1 MKPIRILSALLAAI
15 FLFGVSGCG
24 GQNGEK
30 DSAVLTGEAE
40 LIITPVKPEIESESE
55 SASEPQPEDE
65 TYINN
70 LRALEAMGADFVE
83 IADLG
88 AENVPWGPGVQFD
101 AEGKPV
107 ACVGL
112 QERYGKYN
120 ADFLR
125 AGDEYKGKVYL
136 TFDEGYENG
145 YTGAILDTLKEK
157 GVSAVFFVT
166 LPYAKSQPELIR
178 RMIDEGHIV
187 GNHSARHKNFTQLT
201 LEEAYAEVADCHSYM
216 QDNFDYSMYLWRF
229 PEGAFSE
236 QSVALLQKMGYRSV
250 FWSFAYK
257 DWDPAAQMDTGAAFA
272 KITGSLHDGEIFL
285 LHAVSA
291 TNAAVL
297 GDVVDHVRGQG
308 YEFAK
313 YTLD

>member
-1 MKPIRILSALLAAI
+1 MKKMRILSALLAAI
-15 FLFGVSGCG
+15 FLFGAAGCDG
-24 GQNGEK
+24 RDEETG
-30 DSAVLTGEAE
+30 SPVLTGDAE
-40 LIITPVKPEIESESE
+40 LVITPVKPEIEPESEPESE
-55 SASEPQPEDE
+55 SASQDE
-65 TYINN
+65 TYLNN

-83 IADLG
+83 IANLSP
-88 AENVPWGPGVQFD
+88 ENVPWGPGVQFD
-101 AEGKPV
+101 ATGKPV

-112 QERYGKYN
+112 QEKYGKYN

-125 AGDEYKGKVYL
+125 SGDEYQGKVYL

-166 LPYAKSQPELIR
+166 LPYAQSQPELVR
-178 RMIDEGHIV
+178 RMIDEGHVV

-201 LEEAYAEVADCHSYM
+201 LEEAYAEVADNHNYV

-257 DWDPAAQMDTGAAFA
+257 DWDPAAQMETGAAFA

-297 GDVVDHVRGQG
+297 GDVIDYVRGQG
-308 YEFAK
+308 YEFEK

>member
-1 MKPIRILSALLAAI
+1 MKPIRILSALLAAV
-15 FLFGVSGCG
+15 FLFGASGCG

-30 DSAVLTGEAE
+30 GSAVLTGEAE
-40 LIITPVKPEIESESE
+40 LVIMPVKPEIEPESE
-55 SASEPQPEDE
+55 PASEPEPEDE

-101 AEGKPV
+101 AAGKPV

-112 QERYGKYN
+112 QERYGKYD

-145 YTGAILDTLKEK
+145 YTGAILDTLREK

-166 LPYAKSQPELIR
+166 LPYAKSQPELVR
-178 RMIDEGHIV
+178 RMIEEGHIV

-201 LEEAYAEVADCHSYM
+201 LEEAYAEVADCHSYLR
-216 QDNFDYSMYLWRF
+216 DNFDYSMHLWRF

-257 DWDPAAQMDTGAAFA
+257 DWDPAAQMETGAALA
-272 KITGSLHDGEIFL
+272 RITGSLHDGEIFL

-297 GDVVDHVRGQG
+297 GDVVDYVRGQG

-313 YTLD
+313 YTID

>member
-1 MKPIRILSALLAAI
+1 MKTFRMISALLALI
-15 FLFGVSGCG
+15 LLFGISGCG
-24 GQNGEK
+24 KQKEQS
-30 DSAVLTGEAE
+30 SATLTGDGE
-40 LIITPVKPEIESESE
+40 LVITPAESESE
-55 SASEPQPEDE
+55 PESEPETSSEPEDE

-83 IADLG
+83 IADLS
-88 AENVPWGPGVQFD
+88 AEDVPWGPGINFNE
-101 AEGKPV
+101 EGKPI
-107 ACVGL
+107 ACVQL
-112 QERYGKYN
+112 QEQYGKYN

-125 AGDEYKGKVYL
+125 IGDEYKGKVYL

-145 YTGAILDTLKEK
+145 YTADILDTLKEK

-166 LPYAKSQPELIR
+166 LPYAKKEPELIQ
-178 RMIDEGHIV
+178 RMIDEGHVV
-187 GNHSARHKNFTQLT
+187 GNHSVHHKNFTEIT
-201 LEEAYAEVADCHSYM
+201 LEEAYAEVADCHNYI
-216 QDNFDYSMYLWRF
+216 QDTFGYSMYLWRF
-229 PEGAFSE
+229 PEGKFSE
-236 QSVALLQKMGYRSV
+236 QSIALLQKMGYRSV

-257 DWDPAAQMDTGAAFA
+257 DWDAAAQPDMDTAFS

-297 GDVVDHVRGQG
+297 DSVIDSVRDQG

-313 YTLD
+313 YTPD

>member
-1 MKPIRILSALLAAI
+1 MKTIRILSAFLALI
-15 FLFGVSGCG
+15 FLLGVSGCG
-24 GQNGEK
+24 KPKEQSSG
-30 DSAVLTGEAE
+30 VLTGDEE
-40 LIITPVKPEIESESE
+40 LVITPAESETESESE
-55 SASEPQPEDE
+55 PQTSSEPEDQ

-70 LRALEAMGADFVE
+70 LRALEAMGPDFVK
-83 IADLG
+83 IADLSP
-88 AENVPWGPGVQFD
+88 ASVPWGPGTNFN

-107 ACVGL
+107 ACVEL

-125 AGDEYKGKVYL
+125 TGDEYKGKVYL

-145 YTGAILDTLKEK
+145 YTAAILDTLKEK

-166 LPYAKSQPELIR
+166 LPYAKKQPELIQ
-178 RMIDEGHIV
+178 RMIDEGHII
-187 GNHSARHKNFTQLT
+187 GNHSANHKDFTEIT
-201 LEEAYAEVADCHSYM
+201 LEEAYAEITDCHNYM
-216 QDNFDYSMYLWRF
+216 QDTFGYSMFLWRF
-229 PEGAFSE
+229 PEGKFSE

-257 DWDPAAQMDTGAAFA
+257 DWDAATQPDMDTAFA

-291 TNAAVL
+291 TNANVL
-297 GDVVDHVRGQG
+297 GSVIDYVRGQG
-308 YEFAK
+308 YEFEK

>member
-1 MKPIRILSALLAAI
+1 MKTIRMITALLALI
-15 FLFGVSGCG
+15 LLFGISGCDRQKKEQG
-24 GQNGEK
+24 
-30 DSAVLTGEAE
+30 SANLTGDGE
-40 LIITPVKPEIESESE
+40 LVITPVEPEIESESE
-55 SASEPQPEDE
+55 PEISSEPEDE

-70 LRALEAMGADFVE
+70 LRALEAMGEDFVE
-83 IADLG
+83 IADLS
-88 AENVPWGPGVQFD
+88 AESVPWGPGVNFN
-101 AEGKPV
+101 AEGKPT
-107 ACVGL
+107 ACVQL
-112 QERYGKYN
+112 QELYGKYN

-125 AGDEYKGKVYL
+125 TGDEYKGKVYL

-145 YTGAILDTLKEK
+145 YTAMILDTLKEK

-166 LPYAKSQPELIR
+166 LPYAKKEPELIQ

-187 GNHSARHKNFTQLT
+187 GNHSANHKNFTQIT
-201 LEEAYAEVADCHSYM
+201 LEEAYAEVADCHNYV
-216 QDNFDYSMYLWRF
+216 QDNFGYSMYLWRF

-236 QSVALLQKMGYRSV
+236 QSVALLQKMGYRSL

-257 DWDPAAQMDTGAAFA
+257 DWDAAAQPDMDTAFS

-291 TNAAVL
+291 TNADVL
-297 GDVVDHVRGQG
+297 GSVIDCVRDQG

-313 YTLD
+313 YSLD